1 MSDFDIEDAAGQE
14 ILTQTCAAIDRLD
27 EITWCIAQAGGAMVK
42 GQRGLKVNPLLKLEA
57 TLRVFVVRSLAK
69 LGLEPSVMLEL
80 RYAAESASVTRT
92 STRMKTTRPDHAHQ
106 PTHEVTTAEGQAA
119 GAGF

>member
-69 LGLEPSVMLEL
+69 LGLEPVGDVGAPL
-80 RYAAESASVTRT
+80 RGGVGISYEDIDEDEDDEA
-92 STRMKTTRPDHAHQ
+92 
-106 PTHEVTTAEGQAA
+106 
-119 GAGF
+119 